1 MIFQPFFSPKP
12 FAKFAT
18 LRPQTLAMAPIL
30 LLFLYVLSIS
40 SSSADIS
47 KATVT
52 EGVVNEGATQECPSC
67 DNVLEQE
74 RVKFESIMDKERE
87 VRANNERFDKNSSDS
102 GGQ

>member
-1 MIFQPFFSPKP
+1 
-12 FAKFAT
+12 
-18 LRPQTLAMAPIL
+18 MAPIL

-47 KATVT
+47 KAAAVT
-52 EGVVNEGATQECPSC
+52 ESVVNEGATQECPSC

-87 VRANNERFDKNSSDS
+87 VRANNERFDTNSSDG